1 MKDLIHSYIN
11 EEAEFTGVESPLPL
25 FFLESMKL
33 KFVQ

>member
-11 EEAEFTGVESPLPL
+11 EEAEFTGVESPLTL
-25 FFLESMKL
+25 FLESMKL